1 MSKDKIHIANIHYG
15 YQEVPGKQ
23 KPEQSIKPDK
33 SENQQTDL
41 NVCDLMQNY
50 ILLYEY
56 VLIKEKTFFKQNLY
70 C

>member
-1 MSKDKIHIANIHYG
+1 MSKDKIHLANTHYG
-15 YQEVPGKQ
+15 YQEEPGKQ